1 MSLEDVE
8 KIMDETAEAV
18 KYQEVSIR
26 DTHLPTKL
34 AIDHY
39 KRQLLRMSVWYDA
52 EIGCKGTLDVV
63 L

>member
-26 DTHLPTKL
+26 DVLFSHQIGDRSLHTPT
-34 AIDHY
+34 
-39 KRQLLRMSVWYDA
+39 S
-52 EIGCKGTLDVV
+52 
-63 L
+63 